1 MLQVIKREGLSR
13 EEYALASFLQG
24 SVNKKHGKS
33 ILIDVDIYLE
43 YAKEPY
49 EYVELW
55 ALLKKYISEPMTQQ
69 ERACKTMNGLKQK

>member
-49 EYVELW
+49 EY
-55 ALLKKYISEPMTQQ
+55 QRQ
-69 ERACKTMNGLKQK
+69 